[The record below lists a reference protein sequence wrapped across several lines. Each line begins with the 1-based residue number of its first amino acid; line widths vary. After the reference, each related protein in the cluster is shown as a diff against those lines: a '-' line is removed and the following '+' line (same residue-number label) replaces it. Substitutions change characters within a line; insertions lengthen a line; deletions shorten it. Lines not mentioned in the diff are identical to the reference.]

1 MIKNKSVLAITLARG
16 GSKGIFKKNITPL
29 NGKPLLEY
37 TIEEVKKSKF
47 IDQYVVGTD
56 DKETK
61 QVCNKNNVNVI
72 DRKPVKDTQ
81 TTAEGLLEILNQLP
95 KYDYVIE
102 IMCTNPFKTVED
114 IDSIIKKLSK
124 SNGNSVT
131 SVTRIWDNHP
141 NRVKF
146 ISNGILKG
154 FNSEEDP
161 DKPGWRRQD
170 LSPPAYVRNGSLYA
184 MTYDQIVKHKK
195 RLTLKTIP
203 YIMEA
208 KKSIN
213 IDEPLDLLIA
223 EHLMKNENN

>member
-1 MIKNKSVLAITLARG
+1 MINNKTVLAITLARG
-16 GSKGIFKKNITPL
+16 GSKGIPKKNITPL

-47 IDQYVVGTD
+47 IDKYVVGTD
-56 DKETK
+56 DEDIKL
-61 QVCNKNNVNVI
+61 VCDKNDVNVI
-72 DRKPVKDTQ
+72 NRKPVKDTQ
-81 TTAEGLLEILNQLP
+81 TTAEGLLEILDQLP

-114 IDSIIKKLSK
+114 IDSVIEKLSN
-124 SNGNSVT
+124 SNGDSVT

-146 ISNGILKG
+146 IKDGILKG
-154 FNSEEDP
+154 FNPEEDP

-170 LSPPAYVRNGSLYA
+170 LSPAAYVRNGSLYA
-184 MTYDQIVKHKK
+184 MTYEQIIKNKK
-195 RLTLKTIP
+195 RLTSQTQA
-203 YIMEA
+203 YIMEEN
-208 KKSIN
+208 KSIN

-223 EHLMKNENN
+223 EHLMKNENK